1 MQPGARRQP
10 GRGEESEEG
19 ETMHGWGGQDK
30 QPQGQRDGAHWSR
43 KQLRLHATRA
53 ENGFILLAAT
63 LHAGHGG
70 FSGSYR

>member
-1 MQPGARRQP
+1 
-10 GRGEESEEG
+10 
-19 ETMHGWGGQDK
+19 MHGWGGQDK

-53 ENGFILLAAT
+53 ENGLILLAAT